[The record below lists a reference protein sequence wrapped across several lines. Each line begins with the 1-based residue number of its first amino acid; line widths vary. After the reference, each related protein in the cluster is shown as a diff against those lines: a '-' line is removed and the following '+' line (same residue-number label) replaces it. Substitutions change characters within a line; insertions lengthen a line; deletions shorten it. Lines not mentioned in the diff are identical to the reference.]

1 MTSLEI
7 LAAGFGLASVAL
19 TVRASVWC
27 WPVGLVS
34 VLAYAA
40 LFVEIKLY
48 ADACLQGFFF
58 ATGLHGW
65 WHWARGRTGMP
76 LPITSLTAR
85 ERWAT
90 SLIVLAGAGAAGL
103 SFAAFTDAS
112 VPYLDSLVAGLSVT
126 AQLLL
131 MRKKRET
138 WAYWIAVDVL
148 SIGLYLYKG
157 IYLTAGLYGIF
168 LVMAVQGQRA
178 WSTGSSSANFFRRT
192 QDTSSSYEAP
202 RLPASG

>member
-7 LAAGFGLASVAL
+7 LAASFGLASVAL

-48 ADACLQGFFF
+48 ADASLQLFYVV
-58 ATGLHGW
+58 TGIYGW
-65 WHWARGRTGMP
+65 WHWGSAQRPISELSVRQRYATGGV
-76 LPITSLTAR
+76 
-85 ERWAT
+85 
-90 SLIVLAGAGAAGL
+90 VLVSAAAAGSL
-103 SFAAFTDAS
+103 FAAFTDAS
-112 VPYLDSLVAGLSVT
+112 VPYLDSLVAGLSIT

-157 IYLTAGLYGIF
+157 IYLTTGLYGIF

-192 QDTSSSYEAP
+192 PDISSSSAAP
-202 RLPASG
+202 RLPAGG